1 MNNTNKQK
9 IYNYII
15 TIFSNS
21 KKIKDLHYLIASVF
35 FLDTDINIDEE
46 YFLKPSD
53 YYLNLNLLIRNL
65 KYLNFNKIIIFII
78 DNENVEPKLKKIN
91 DDYYICIISFD
102 EFFKKKEIYDFL
114 TVSDNIHKN
123 TIFIFKNINW
133 INIVAKFRSLNI
145 IVSGGSNTKKHILSP
160 VQLRLSQFILAIGWD
175 QNDSINYSFHGRTK
189 ANTKPTI
196 DFTSDKEILKLMN
209 ALIDK
214 QKNESITLDKLK
226 NDINNSNNENNLKK
240 SDTNE

>member
-15 TIFSNS
+15 TIFSKS

-65 KYLNFNKIIIFII
+65 KYFNFNKIIIFII

-102 EFFKKKEIYDFL
+102 EFFKNKEIYDFL
-114 TVSDNIHKN
+114 TVSENIHKN
-123 TIFIFKNINW
+123 TIFIFKNIN
-133 INIVAKFRSLNI
+133 
-145 IVSGGSNTKKHILSP
+145 
-160 VQLRLSQFILAIGWD
+160 
-175 QNDSINYSFHGRTK
+175 
-189 ANTKPTI
+189 
-196 DFTSDKEILKLMN
+196 
-209 ALIDK
+209 
-214 QKNESITLDKLK
+214 
-226 NDINNSNNENNLKK
+226 
-240 SDTNE
+240 